1 MILISHRGN
10 LDKINFD
17 DENKPDYILAA
28 IELGYDVEIDLWV
41 VNKKLFLGHDHG
53 EFAID
58 EKFLKEYEKKLWIHA
73 KNDDALFFL
82 SESKVLYNYFWHD
95 NDKFVITSKK
105 FIWPH
110 CETNKDYFSK
120 DLYVAKKTILVLPEK
135 LGIYDIKKIKNKKYY
150 GICSDIIKKYNL
162 SKS

>member
-58 EKFLKEYEKKLWIHA
+58 EKFLKEHEKKLWIHA
-73 KNDDALFFL
+73 KNDDELFFL
-82 SESKVLYNYFWHD
+82 SESKIFYNYFWHD
-95 NDKFVITSKK
+95 TDKFVITSKK